1 MEHAMRLGTPALA
14 DNLTDTL
21 SMHLLLVVAVAVIL
35 VRIIQGRRAALES
48 KMID

>member
-1 MEHAMRLGTPALA
+1 
-14 DNLTDTL
+14 
-21 SMHLLLVVAVAVIL
+21 MHLLLMVAVAVIL